1 MIITIS
7 FLIFYFSIPFL
18 IYKFQIQIQDKV

>member
-18 IYKFQIQIQDKV
+18 IYNFQIQIQDKV